1 MSPNEATQ
9 CHKLPLLE
17 NRMITSKRRLSF
29 AAENDFIGVYK
40 CEKFNVFQSVKPGE
54 NRQAIA

>member
-1 MSPNEATQ
+1 MSPDEATR
-9 CHKLPLLE
+9 CHKLPPLE

-29 AAENDFIGVYK
+29 AAENDFAGVYK

-54 NRQAIA
+54 NRQAIV